1 MDILFAMDY
10 PHLHSEFLMDMLG
23 EMLCGI
29 NTAMLTTG
37 ATKAEHQRS
46 ESSLDIATHMGI
58 GQFIHR
64 VEEGE
69 YLSVVLKESD
79 YRFVETG
86 EFLVWLISPGVVRT
100 SAVEYISATIA
111 RGVVGY
117 ALAIGEAIYGD
128 DKRTLAIIFREGGR
142 TILRMGGI
150 DVLVGH
156 LVSVG
161 AVGCSLLNHCKL
173 RQLCDFLQHLHHI
186 WIWKFVVVEQFAQI
200 LYCGW
205 YGVDKMFLMLKISAE
220 SVCAQHLQCAEEH
233 EETQSLG
240 EMSHRGHLGVVLQ
253 RIIVFIHEFAA
264 QFMRILCRCLPQ
276 E

>member
-1 MDILFAMDY
+1 MCA
-10 PHLHSEFLMDMLG
+10 
-23 EMLCGI
+23 
-29 NTAMLTTG
+29 
-37 ATKAEHQRS
+37 
-46 ESSLDIATHMGI
+46 
-58 GQFIHR
+58 
-64 VEEGE
+64 
-69 YLSVVLKESD
+69 
-79 YRFVETG
+79 
-86 EFLVWLISPGVVRT
+86 
-100 SAVEYISATIA
+100 SAVEDISASIA
-111 RGVVGY
+111 RGVVGD

-128 DKRTLAIIFREGGR
+128 NKRTFAIVFRKGGR

-156 LVSVG
+156 LVSIG
-161 AVGCSLLNHCKL
+161 AVGCCLLNHCKL
-173 RQLCDFLQHLHHI
+173 RQLGDFLQHLHHI

-220 SVCAQHLQCAEEH
+220 SVCSQHLQCAEEH